1 MKGTHFIHLQW
12 LVSFSVS
19 TAGHPLIPLV
29 DVDGCLMRD
38 AFPVSGRDAKNT
50 LIKSGYADQA
60 DGESDKEEGSLGSG
74 HGQ

>member
-1 MKGTHFIHLQW
+1 M
-12 LVSFSVS
+12 
-19 TAGHPLIPLV
+19 
-29 DVDGCLMRD
+29 
-38 AFPVSGRDAKNT
+38 SGRDAKNT